1 MVVDRDFFFP
11 YICNNE
17 LEASR
22 SNRTGLPVYGVDMKD
37 EEILNY
43 LFDEEEKEQLIEQ
56 YKTGYRKFFD
66 FIKEYG
72 IVSMNYCLE
81 MDLTCSTKAREE

>member
-22 SNRTGLPVYGVDMKD
+22 SNRIGLPVYGVDMKD

-56 YKTGYRKFFD
+56 HKTGYRKFFD

-81 MDLTCSTKAREE
+81 MVLTCSTKAREE